1 MSYIYTLLGDLNGLS
16 GPQEIPRLD
25 LRLVA
30 VKKEEHRNTV
40 QFDADQ
46 QNTSPHITHAYIS
59 FPFSVLV
66 FGGDLGRSLP

>member
-1 MSYIYTLLGDLNGLS
+1 MSYIYTLLGDLSGLS

-30 VKKEEHRNTV
+30 AKTEEHGNTV

-46 QNTSPHITHAYIS
+46 HSTSHITHAYIS
-59 FPFSVLV
+59 FPALVLV
-66 FGGDLGRSLP
+66 FGGDLGRPLP

>member
-1 MSYIYTLLGDLNGLS
+1 MSYIYTLLGDLSGLS

-30 VKKEEHRNTV
+30 VKKEEHRNAV

-46 QNTSPHITHAYIS
+46 QNTSPHITHTYIS

-66 FGGDLGRSLP
+66 FGENPGQSLP